1 MRTIMV
7 MNAKSGCGKTTLAT
21 NVATWF
27 ADDGARVA
35 ITDLDPQRSS
45 LDWLEAR
52 QDYTGIPEIQ
62 GIDGI
67 TQAARPAKG
76 TDFLV
81 YDVPA
86 ATHGKAVSDLLR
98 RVETIL
104 LPVLPSPIDMR
115 AARRFLEEL
124 LASGRVSRGR
134 TRIGIV
140 ANRVREH
147 TVIYHRL
154 EEFLGHLELPFLTH
168 LRESQNYIR
177 AAERGLGIF
186 ELAPS
191 LVYQDVV
198 LWDPII
204 DWLGSG
210 ESRAG

>member
-7 MNAKSGCGKTTLAT
+7 MNAKGGCGKTTLAT

-35 ITDLDPQRSS
+35 IADLDPQRSS
-45 LDWLEAR
+45 LDWLDAR
-52 QDYTGIPEIQ
+52 RDYTGIPEIH
-62 GIDGI
+62 GVDG
-67 TQAARPAKG
+67 TGEALRPPKG
-76 TDFLV
+76 MDFLI

-86 ATHGKAVSDLLR
+86 ATHGRTVADLLR

-124 LASGRVSRGR
+124 LASGRVSKGR
-134 TRIGIV
+134 TKIGIV
-140 ANRVREH
+140 ANRVREQ
-147 TVIYHRL
+147 TLIYQRL
-154 EEFLGHLELPFLTH
+154 EEFLGHLDLPVVSH

-198 LWDPII
+198 LWDPVI
-204 DWLGSG
+204 DWLSSSA
-210 ESRAG
+210 SRPG